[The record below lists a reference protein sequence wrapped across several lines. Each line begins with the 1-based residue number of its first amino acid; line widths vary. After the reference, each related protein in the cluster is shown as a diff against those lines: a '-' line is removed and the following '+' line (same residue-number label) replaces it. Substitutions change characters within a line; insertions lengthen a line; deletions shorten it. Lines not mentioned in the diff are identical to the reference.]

1 VTPLIPALKQLAALT
16 PVNGTTSKYHLLA
29 GILATEKNSKTL
41 SMAMSTLALK
51 AVTNTIG

>member
-41 SMAMSTLALK
+41 SMAMSILALK